1 MKRLLFYI
9 VPFVGVLIIFAGVVL
24 FLNQNSGKGAL
35 QVTSV
40 PQSQVYLNGQ
50 LIGETPLS
58 KRDPKDGIPI
68 GNYRIRLIPKDPSAS
83 SGQEK
88 ISKPYDEQITINKST
103 LTVVDRTF
111 GESAS
116 GSVITLIPLANKKDK
131 ELMVISFPDKSNV
144 FLDNDQK
151 GMTPILLK
159 DVIESD
165 HELKLTKEGYL
176 DKTLRIRTASG
187 FRLKSIVFLS
197 VDPSIASTSS
207 QTPLSTSQVPK
218 VEKVTV
224 LDTPTGFLRVRENSS
239 IASSEIGRV
248 SPGDSLELV
257 TEKEGWFQIKMTD
270 GKTGWISSQYAKK
283 E

>member
-1 MKRLLFYI
+1 MKKMLFYI
-9 VPFVGVLIIFAGVVL
+9 TPFLGIVIIFAGVVL

-35 QVTSV
+35 QVTST

-68 GNYRIRLIPKDPSAS
+68 GNYRIRLIPKE
-83 SGQEK
+83 GN
-88 ISKPYDEQITINKST
+88 SKPYDEQITINKST

-111 GESAS
+111 GENSS
-116 GSVITLIPLANKKDK
+116 GSVITLIPLANKKDT
-131 ELMVISFPDKSNV
+131 ELMVISFPDKTNV
-144 FLDNDQK
+144 FLDNNQR
-151 GMTPILLK
+151 GVTPILLK
-159 DVIESD
+159 DVTESD

-176 DKTLRIRTASG
+176 DKTLRIRTAPG

-197 VDPSIASTSS
+197 VDPNVASASS
-207 QTPLSTSQVPK
+207 QTPLTTPQVPK
-218 VEKVTV
+218 VAKITV
-224 LDTPTGFLRVRENSS
+224 LDTPTGFLRVREDSS
-239 IASSEIGRV
+239 ITSSEIGRV

-257 TEKEGWFQIKMTD
+257 AEKEGWFQIKMTD

>member
-9 VPFVGVLIIFAGVVL
+9 IPFLGVLIIFAGVVL

-35 QVTSV
+35 QVTSA
-40 PQSQVYLNGQ
+40 PASQVYLNGQ
-50 LIGETPLS
+50 LIGEAPLC
-58 KRDPKDGIPI
+58 KCDIKEMIPI
-68 GNYRIRLIPKDPSAS
+68 GNYRIRLIPKE
-83 SGQEK
+83 GN
-88 ISKPYDEQITINKST
+88 SKPYDEQITINKST

-116 GSVITLIPLANKKDK
+116 GSVITLMPLSNKKET
-131 ELMVISFPDKSNV
+131 ELMVISFPDKTNV
-144 FLDNDQK
+144 FLDNNQK
-151 GMTPILLK
+151 GVTPILLK

-176 DKTLRIRTASG
+176 DKTLRIRTTSG
-187 FRLKSIVFLS
+187 FALKSIVFLS
-197 VDPSIASTSS
+197 VNPNVVSS
-207 QTPLSTSQVPK
+207 SAQSPLPVSQAPK
-218 VEKVTV
+218 VEKITV
-224 LDTPTGFLRVRENSS
+224 LDTPTGFLRVREDSS
-239 IASSEIGRV
+239 IASLEIGRV

-257 TEKEGWFQIKMTD
+257 SEKEGWLEIKMTD

>member
-9 VPFVGVLIIFAGVVL
+9 IPFLGVLIIFAGVVL

-35 QVTSV
+35 QVTSA

-50 LIGETPLS
+50 LIGTTPLC
-58 KRDPKDGIPI
+58 KCDPKDVIPI
-68 GNYRIRLIPKDPSAS
+68 GNYRITLIPKE
-83 SGQEK
+83 GN
-88 ISKPYDEQITINKST
+88 SKPYDEQITINKST

-111 GESAS
+111 GESES
-116 GSVITLIPLANKKDK
+116 GSVITLTPLSNKKDT
-131 ELMVISFPDKSNV
+131 ELMVISFPDKTNV
-144 FLDNDQK
+144 FLDNNQK
-151 GMTPILLK
+151 GITPVLLK

-176 DKTLRIRTASG
+176 DKTLRIRTALG

-197 VDPSIASTSS
+197 VNPSIASTSS
-207 QTPLSTSQVPK
+207 QTPLSTPQVPK

-224 LDTPTGFLRVRENSS
+224 LDTPTGFLRVREDSS
-239 IASSEIGRV
+239 ITSSEIGRV
-248 SPGDSLELV
+248 SPEDSLELV
-257 TEKEGWFQIKMTD
+257 TEKEGWFQIKMKD

>member
-9 VPFVGVLIIFAGVVL
+9 IPFLGVLIIFSGVVL

-50 LIGETPLS
+50 LIGETPLC
-58 KRDPKDGIPI
+58 KCDPKDVIPA
-68 GNYRIRLIPKDPSAS
+68 GSYRIRLIPKE
-83 SGQEK
+83 GN
-88 ISKPYDEQITINKST
+88 SKPYDEQISINKST
-103 LTVVDRTF
+103 LTVIDRTF

-116 GSVITLIPLANKKDK
+116 GSVIILVPLPNKKET
-131 ELMVISFPDKSNV
+131 ELMVISFPDKTNV
-144 FLDNDQK
+144 FLDNNQK
-151 GMTPILLK
+151 GITPILLK
-159 DVIESD
+159 DVTESD
-165 HELKLTKEGYL
+165 HELKLAKEGYL
-176 DKTLRIRTASG
+176 DKTLRIRTTSG
-187 FRLKSIVFLS
+187 FTLKAVVFLG
-197 VDPSIASTSS
+197 VNPDVASTSS
-207 QTPLSTSQVPK
+207 QTSTSAPQVPK

-248 SPGDSLELV
+248 SPEDSLELV

-283 E
+283 D

>member
-9 VPFVGVLIIFAGVVL
+9 IPFLGILIIFIAVVL

-35 QVTSV
+35 QVTST

-50 LIGETPLS
+50 LIGETPLC
-58 KRDPKDGIPI
+58 KCDIKAMIPI
-68 GNYRIRLIPKDPSAS
+68 GNYRIRLIPKE
-83 SGQEK
+83 GN
-88 ISKPYDEQITINKST
+88 SKPYDEQITINKST

-111 GESAS
+111 GENSS
-116 GSVITLIPLANKKDK
+116 GSVITLMPLPNKNDI
-131 ELMVISFPDKSNV
+131 ELMVISFPDKTNV
-144 FLDNDQK
+144 FLDNNQK
-151 GMTPILLK
+151 GVSPILLK
-159 DVIESD
+159 DVTESD

-176 DKTLRIRTASG
+176 DKTLRIRTTSG

-197 VDPSIASTSS
+197 VNPSIASSS
-207 QTPLSTSQVPK
+207 AQTPLATPQAPTVK
-218 VEKVTV
+218 KVTV
-224 LDTPTGFLRVRENSS
+224 LDTPTGFLRVRADSS
-239 IASSEIGRV
+239 VASSEIGRV

-257 TEKEGWFQIKMTD
+257 TEKAGWLQIKMTD

>member
-9 VPFVGVLIIFAGVVL
+9 IPFLGVLIIFAGVVL

-50 LIGETPLS
+50 LIGETPLC
-58 KRDPKDGIPI
+58 KCDPKDVIPI
-68 GNYRIRLIPKDPSAS
+68 GNYRIRLIPK
-83 SGQEK
+83 EENT
-88 ISKPYDEQITINKST
+88 KPYDEQITINKST
-103 LTVVDRTF
+103 LTVIDRTF

-116 GSVITLIPLANKKDK
+116 GSIITLTPLSNKKDT
-131 ELMVISFPDKSNV
+131 ELMVISFPDKTNV
-144 FLDNDQK
+144 FLDNNQK
-151 GMTPILLK
+151 GVAPILLK

-176 DKTLRIRTASG
+176 DKTLRIRTTSG
-187 FRLKSIVFLS
+187 FRLKSVVFLS
-197 VDPSIASTSS
+197 VNPGIASSSS
-207 QTPLSTSQVPK
+207 QTPLSTPQVPK
-218 VEKVTV
+218 VGKVTI
-224 LDTPTGFLRVRENSS
+224 LDTPTGFLRVRADSS
-239 IASSEIGRV
+239 LASSEIGRV

-257 TEKEGWFQIKMTD
+257 TEKEGWFQIKMKD
-270 GKTGWISSQYAKK
+270 GKTGWISIQYAKK